1 MRLYTICHNGAK
13 FCVQNNKKRKKPLQ
27 NKRQFATDKQNYQKT
42 QRTRKMSHFTPPI
55 LPVKIFRQIKK
66 FTFKITLQRKQ
77 TQKAECNFE
86 NSGVN
91 TITVKQ
97 QFAFSFSIILQQ
109 GKQEYFFQIY
119 IFNKNQLKGQIVT
132 VKYLINK
139 MTVNP
144 TVCVVISHKFYN
156 KTKPLFE
163 NAFCKT
169 NQIKQQNVTFTHRR
183 EHNCRKT
190 TNCL

>member
-1 MRLYTICHNGAK
+1 M
-13 FCVQNNKKRKKPLQ
+13 
-27 NKRQFATDKQNYQKT
+27 
-42 QRTRKMSHFTPPI
+42 
-55 LPVKIFRQIKK
+55 
-66 FTFKITLQRKQ
+66 
-77 TQKAECNFE
+77 
-86 NSGVN
+86 N
-91 TITVKQ
+91 TIAVKQ
-97 QFAFSFSIILQQ
+97 KFAFSFSIILQQ

-139 MTVNP
+139 MTVDP

-163 NAFCKT
+163 NAFCKA